1 MLQQIDNAI
10 AFAVVMLMLSLIV
23 TAIVQ
28 AISAVTD
35 LRGRNLASGL
45 SNLLNQ
51 IEPEFRVKMSD
62 GTTFARYIA
71 DVVVKHP
78 AIAHAGTRAKAVSQS
93 ELVRVLRDLC
103 SAKPATAI
111 DETAKDKLK
120 ALLDEHVPGGEET
133 VSSVQVVAQELGT
146 KLPGQEAQVKA
157 AVDATFA
164 TISKLEVKVDQWFDT
179 VMNRLSDIFT
189 RSTRAITVA
198 ISVLF
203 VLILQVDSG
212 EILRQITN
220 SPELTA
226 RLTAMTD
233 PALSQASKI
242 FDNADRA
249 KAALTDVKNNHAGK
263 STDQDKQI
271 LSALEKA
278 PADLSSCVAG
288 KRWFVENAST
298 MPSSDTVQKEFDDAC
313 QNRTLQAAGNSY
325 QAIASIRADLKKAD
339 LKVIP
344 AEIGGQGVF
353 DSWGHW
359 CAAYGVRRHLA
370 GTLASLVFLSLGAP
384 FWFNI
389 LSQLSNL
396 KPAIAGKVGDA
407 QSTDKT

>member
-10 AFAVVMLMLSLIV
+10 AFSVVMLMLSLMV

-51 IEPEFRVKMSD
+51 IEPEFRLKMSD

-78 AIAHAGTRAKAVSQS
+78 AIAHAGTRAKAVSQN

-103 SAKPATAI
+103 SANPATAI
-111 DETAKDKLK
+111 DETAQAKLK
-120 ALLDEHVPGGEET
+120 ALLDARVPGGEET

-157 AVDATFA
+157 AVDATFV
-164 TISKLEVKVDQWFDT
+164 TISKLEVQVDQWFDT

-203 VLILQVDSG
+203 VLILHVDSG
-212 EILRQITN
+212 ELLRQITS

-249 KAALTDVKNNHAGK
+249 KAALTDVKNNHA
-263 STDQDKQI
+263 
-271 LSALEKA
+271 
-278 PADLSSCVAG
+278 
-288 KRWFVENAST
+288 
-298 MPSSDTVQKEFDDAC
+298 
-313 QNRTLQAAGNSY
+313 
-325 QAIASIRADLKKAD
+325 
-339 LKVIP
+339 
-344 AEIGGQGVF
+344 
-353 DSWGHW
+353 
-359 CAAYGVRRHLA
+359 
-370 GTLASLVFLSLGAP
+370 
-384 FWFNI
+384 
-389 LSQLSNL
+389 
-396 KPAIAGKVGDA
+396 
-407 QSTDKT
+407 